1 MKEMKFS
8 SEEEMRQQEGEASP
22 ISVDVNE
29 DLSAKRSGRPSR
41 VNVKNDV
48 HSLNKICPLTVKTQS
63 EIFQSDRVTKEGSVQ
78 GLKFGR
84 ESHGER

>member
-41 VNVKNDV
+41 VSVKNDV
-48 HSLNKICPLTVKTQS
+48 HSLNRICPLIVKTQVKVFNPT
-63 EIFQSDRVTKEGSVQ
+63 ELQKKVRFRD
-78 GLKFGR
+78 
-84 ESHGER
+84 